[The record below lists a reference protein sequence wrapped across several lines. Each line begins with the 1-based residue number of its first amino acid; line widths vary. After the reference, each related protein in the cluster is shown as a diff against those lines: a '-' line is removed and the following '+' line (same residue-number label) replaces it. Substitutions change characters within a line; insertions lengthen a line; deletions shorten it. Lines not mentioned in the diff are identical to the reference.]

1 MAKRIGKFKG
11 VTKRESA
18 LSLIDGGTVSGAIK
32 FAGAGNLFLPTLSPA
47 TNDLT
52 HTLTNADSGKVVFL
66 DATQATTITL
76 PAISTVDAGW
86 NIKVIL
92 TATGATGL
100 VQSGNS
106 LENKIAGQVT
116 AIDADGSAIT
126 VTNDADADK
135 ITFANGC
142 LAGAVVDIV
151 SNGTLFYING
161 FATHASASNILT
173 LTQAD

>member
-1 MAKRIGKFKG
+1 M
-11 VTKRESA
+11 
-18 LSLIDGGTVSGAIK
+18 
-32 FAGAGNLFLPTLSPA
+32 
-47 TNDLT
+47 
-52 HTLTNADSGKVVFL
+52 
-66 DATQATTITL
+66 
-76 PAISTVDAGW
+76 
-86 NIKVIL
+86 
-92 TATGATGL
+92 
-100 VQSGNS
+100 QSGNS

-116 AIDADGSAIT
+116 VIDADGSAIT